1 DLLANNSRHQRT
13 KRCSCTS
20 WMDKECIYFCHL
32 GIIWINTPSH
42 SVPYGLGSLPT
53 RHKRSLRRCACSHF
67 KDNFCT
73 TFCHVCPYI
82 HSLCQTS
89 SGGIQFFLLPV
100 LWAWL
105 DGREVG
111 FDGSPNYSK
120 FPLPVLQNWS
130 EPADYSANIPKYLET
145 SNQVELRSIGSFG
158 KGVVIIQSR
167 VQRTQIPYQESKFI
181 GETKKATL
189 LPSNV
194 NPGIGWIYTKR
205 LASKLFQPWSRLR
218 RLK

>member
-1 DLLANNSRHQRT
+1 MRSWLFPARAAAAESDLLANNSRHQRT

-73 TFCHVCPYI
+73 TFCH
-82 HSLCQTS
+82 
-89 SGGIQFFLLPV
+89 
-100 LWAWL
+100 
-105 DGREVG
+105 
-111 FDGSPNYSK
+111 
-120 FPLPVLQNWS
+120 